1 MATLR
6 LFANLRETAGTNSVA
21 IEGTT
26 VGAVLDEAASRFGER
41 FGEGLKTAQL
51 WVNGEPADRATS
63 VASGDEIA
71 VIPPVS
77 GGAVATT
84 SPADVIA
91 ATLVLALV
99 ATLVV
104 GNLVEAASNEA
115 FAVAVVGVAVAWL
128 WDIRDAYRARGGF
141 VRIVPAMLAVAAAAN
156 GAYRWGT
163 SGLAGGLAVGVGI
176 LLIWAVLDQRQRSLD
191 AVSLSL
197 LAGVTASLGAGALV
211 IVRLRSPAEAGAFLA
226 IAGAASGA
234 AWFAQRSASATG
246 GVDPNL
252 AGLLAGIAAAAISGY
267 VAGTIDIVNALI
279 AGALAGG
286 GFIAGRTIGASIRL
300 GNVMHTVRG
309 PGLLTAFDGPLA
321 ASPIF
326 WIALLLVT

>member
-6 LFANLRETAGTNSVA
+6 LFANLRETAGTTSVA
-21 IEGTT
+21 IDGAT
-26 VGAVLDEAASRFGER
+26 VGDVLDEAVSSYGARFA
-41 FGEGLKTAQL
+41 EGLLTAKL
-51 WVNGEPADRATS
+51 WVNGEPATRTTA
-63 VASGDEIA
+63 VESGDEIA

-77 GGAVATT
+77 GGAVATG
-84 SPADVIA
+84 SRADAIA
-91 ATLVLALV
+91 AALVLALV

-115 FAVAVVGVAVAWL
+115 FTVAAVGVSVAWL

-141 VRIVPAMLAVAAAAN
+141 VRIVPAMLAVAATAN

-163 SGLAGGLAVGVGI
+163 SGLAGGLAVGIGI
-176 LLIWAVLDQRQRSLD
+176 LLIWAVLDRGQRSLD

-197 LAGVTASLGAGALV
+197 LSGVTAALGAGALV
-211 IVRLRSPAEAGAFLA
+211 IVRLRSPAEAGTFLA

-234 AWFAQRSASATG
+234 AWFAQRSATATG

-267 VAGTIDIVNALI
+267 VAETVDIVNALI

-309 PGLLTAFDGPLA
+309 PGLLTAFDGPLV
-321 ASPIF
+321 ASAIF